1 MFLFYPLNRSLKGKN
16 TYNLL
21 YFCTSIFNDFMYKI
35 RAILDI
41 KEDVIRTI
49 LVDSNLNLEDLHLTI
64 AKSFGFKGQEM
75 ASFYRTDDEWTQG
88 EEIPLFNMEE
98 IGEGISMKTCLL
110 QETLPAINDKLIYV
124 YDFLKMWTF
133 YVDVIE
139 ISAENKV
146 GLPQIILTVG
156 EIPSEAP
163 DKEFIAEKLDDGFGD
178 EEDTDDEFGSFDDF
192 DYNEY

>member
-1 MFLFYPLNRSLKGKN
+1 
-16 TYNLL
+16 
-21 YFCTSIFNDFMYKI
+21 MYKI
-35 RAILDI
+35 RVILDT

-49 LVDSNLNLEDLHLTI
+49 LVDSNLNLEDLHLAIT
-64 AKSFGFKGQEM
+64 KSFGFKGQEM

-139 ISAENKV
+139 VSTEKKV

-156 EIPSEAP
+156 EIPGEAP
-163 DKEFIAEKLDDGFGD
+163 DKEFIAEKLDDSFDD
-178 EEDTDDEFGSFDDF
+178 EEDTDDDFGSFDDF